1 MTINRAFPRRGTTMN
16 AALKK
21 ITSALSKGGAH
32 LGDICF
38 WMLSDATINRS
49 DLESKWKN
57 TGLPAELLPEPP
69 TIEKAFKLAVREAQ
83 IGLSDRLIR
92 PVIDDEAHV
101 VFAVVHE
108 AKHGEVLVYTQ
119 EAKIELD
126 LLTGTVNSDH
136 PAHDLVAAVQARFAA
151 LRDTHAPDDIRRT
164 ITRTLQHL
172 SAVLLRDSG
181 AIWYVPA
188 PNAAALRQLQ
198 ACIEGIGHS
207 KLYLLPVHDTA
218 DGSRTLGD
226 AATKSVE
233 TELEE
238 LKKEVASFVAQPPE
252 RTSTLVR
259 RFDAFDALRG
269 RAQLYRDVLQVQVK
283 DLDTT
288 LDQLASSIETLLN
301 AKHAA

>member
-1 MTINRAFPRRGTTMN
+1 MN

-21 ITSALSKGGAH
+21 ITATLSKGGAH

-38 WMLSDATINRS
+38 WMLSDATINRTN
-49 DLESKWKN
+49 LESKWKQTN
-57 TGLPAELLPEPP
+57 LPTTLLPEPP
-69 TIEKAFKLAVREAQ
+69 TVEKAFKLAVRETQ
-83 IGLSDRLIR
+83 VGLGERLIR
-92 PVIDDEAHV
+92 PLIDDEARV
-101 VFAVVHE
+101 TFAVVHE
-108 AKHGEVLVYTQ
+108 IRHADVLVYTQ

-126 LLTGTVNSDH
+126 LLHGTINSDV
-136 PAHDLVAAVQARFAA
+136 PAHELVVAVKARFAR

-181 AIWYVPA
+181 AIWFVPA
-188 PNAAALRQLQ
+188 PNAASLRQLQ
-198 ACIEGIGHS
+198 TCIETIGNS

-226 AATKSVE
+226 AATKSIEV
-233 TELEE
+233 ELEE

-269 RAQLYRDVLQVQVK
+269 RAQLYRDVLSVQVK
-283 DLDTT
+283 DLDAT
-288 LDQLASSIETLLN
+288 LNQLAASIESLLN
-301 AKHAA
+301 AKQAA

>member
-1 MTINRAFPRRGTTMN
+1 MN

-21 ITSALSKGGAH
+21 ITATLAKGGAH
-32 LGDICF
+32 LGDIVF
-38 WMLSDATINRS
+38 WALSDATITRT
-49 DLESKWKN
+49 DLESKWKQ
-57 TGLPAELLPEPP
+57 TGLPTALLPEPV
-69 TIEKAFKLAVREAQ
+69 TLERSFKLAVREAQ
-83 IGLSDRLIR
+83 VGLGERLIR
-92 PVIDDEAHV
+92 PLIDDEAHV

-108 AKHGEVLVYTQ
+108 AKHADMLVYTQ

-126 LLTGTVNSDH
+126 LLHGVVNSDH
-136 PAHDLVAAVQARFAA
+136 PAHELVVAVKARFAV
-151 LRDTHAPDDIRRT
+151 LRDTHSPDDIRRT

-188 PNAAALRQLQ
+188 PNAAALRHLQ

-226 AATKSVE
+226 AATKSIE

-259 RFDAFDALRG
+259 RFDAFDGLRA
-269 RAQLYRDVLQVQVK
+269 RAELYRSVLSVQVN
-283 DLDTT
+283 DLDAS
-288 LDQLASSIETLLN
+288 LNQLAASIETLLN
-301 AKHAA
+301 AKQAA